1 MREGNYDM
9 IFSDAAD
16 IKREPYRYNSVPVLP
31 RKRGGNT
38 VDFLCSAYLRVY
50 SAQHQTSSNLMRS
63 ICPEIWQGIGRS
75 VFH

>member
-31 RKRGGNT
+31 HKRGGNT
-38 VDFLCSAYLRVY
+38 VDFLCSAYLGV
-50 SAQHQTSSNLMRS
+50 SSTQHQT
-63 ICPEIWQGIGRS
+63 
-75 VFH
+75 FF